1 MNVNRKIRRFS
12 ILEEAAPEKIE
23 REATAGEEKE
33 RDLRSA
39 GEASAVAGNSRS
51 RYDQRRRRRGNEV
64 GLRVEPEQGPYA
76 KRDGEDDH
84 QLPAQ
89 PDDVARRDR
98 R

>member
-39 GEASAVAGNSRS
+39 GEAFAVAGNSRS
-51 RYDQRRRRRGNEV
+51 R
-64 GLRVEPEQGPYA
+64 
-76 KRDGEDDH
+76 
-84 QLPAQ
+84 
-89 PDDVARRDR
+89 
-98 R
+98 